1 LKQTKIHNVADSL
14 EKRKYFSVTWS
25 VDMMKEGS
33 HTEAANKEK
42 YTEPSKSLCSSG
54 VCYQDL
60 INSKFV

>member
-1 LKQTKIHNVADSL
+1 MADSL